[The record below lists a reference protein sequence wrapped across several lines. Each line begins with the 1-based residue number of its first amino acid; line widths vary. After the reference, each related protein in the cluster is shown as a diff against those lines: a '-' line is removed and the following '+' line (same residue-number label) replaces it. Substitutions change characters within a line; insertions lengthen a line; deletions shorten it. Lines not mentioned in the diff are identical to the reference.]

1 MKNIALVLTLATGAW
16 AQTAPITIRAGM
28 VLDGKG
34 GTLRDVDIVVQGS
47 KIVSIG
53 KAGKGTATYDLSK
66 LTLMPGW
73 IDTHTHIGWHFNS
86 QGRADMRAEGP
97 DEFALRAA
105 ANTWATLRG
114 GFTTVQ
120 SLGADTD
127 KNLRDVINEGLLPG
141 PRILTSLNALNER
154 SGTPD
159 EIRAK
164 VKKLKAQGADLVKL
178 FATKSIRDGGDQT
191 MTDDQ
196 IRAACGEAKAQGLR
210 SAVHAHASGGAKA
223 AILAGCT
230 AIEHGTFVTDEVLD
244 MMVARGIF
252 LDPNFSTLHVYSDN
266 KKSYLGIG
274 NYTEEGFAEM
284 AKALPIRL
292 DTFRR
297 AMAKNVKIVFGTDAV
312 AGGHGMNSNEFIY
325 RVRDGGQKPMDAIIS
340 ATSRAAELLQMSDRI
355 GAIAAGMDA
364 DLVATDGNP
373 LVDITS
379 VQKVVFVMR
388 GGKVYRNSH

>member
-1 MKNIALVLTLATGAW
+1 MKNIALVLALALGAW
-16 AQTAPITIRAGM
+16 AQTAPITIRAGT

-53 KAGKGTATYDLSK
+53 KAGKGAATYDLSR

-73 IDTHTHIGWHFNS
+73 IDTHTHIGWHFNRE
-86 QGRADMRAEGP
+86 GRADMRAEGP

-105 ANTWATLRG
+105 ANTWATLLG

-154 SGTPD
+154 SGTPE

-191 MTDDQ
+191 M
-196 IRAACGEAKAQGLR
+196 
-210 SAVHAHASGGAKA
+210 
-223 AILAGCT
+223 
-230 AIEHGTFVTDEVLD
+230 
-244 MMVARGIF
+244 
-252 LDPNFSTLHVYSDN
+252 
-266 KKSYLGIG
+266 
-274 NYTEEGFAEM
+274 
-284 AKALPIRL
+284 
-292 DTFRR
+292 
-297 AMAKNVKIVFGTDAV
+297 
-312 AGGHGMNSNEFIY
+312 
-325 RVRDGGQKPMDAIIS
+325 
-340 ATSRAAELLQMSDRI
+340 
-355 GAIAAGMDA
+355 
-364 DLVATDGNP
+364 
-373 LVDITS
+373 
-379 VQKVVFVMR
+379 
-388 GGKVYRNSH
+388 